1 MYLLVAVI
9 SSVGYFSVVFAD
21 TADKIY
27 AVSDDITLR
36 NMVFE
41 LKSLVL
47 DQSEKLKTLERQ
59 NEMQS
64 EEIKELRTMIETQG
78 AKILHL
84 QRQRVSKPK
93 VENKLILIEPTP
105 TNATSRKDSTFKGYG
120 ISEKGKQ

>member
-21 TADKIY
+21 PEDTTY
-27 AVSDDITLR
+27 AVSDDNMLR

-47 DQSEKLKTLERQ
+47 DQREKIKALERR

-64 EEIKELRTMIETQG
+64 EEIKEIRTMIETQD

-84 QRQRVSKPK
+84 QRQRVCKPK
-93 VENKLILIEPTP
+93 VENKPILIEPTP
-105 TNATSRKDSTFKGYG
+105 TNATRRKDFTFKGSG
-120 ISEKGKQ
+120 ISKKSKQ

>member
-9 SSVGYFSVVFAD
+9 SSVGYFLVVFAD
-21 TADKIY
+21 LEDTIY
-27 AVSDDITLR
+27 AVSDDIRLR

-47 DQSEKLKTLERQ
+47 DQREKIKALERQ

-64 EEIKELRTMIETQG
+64 EEIKEIRSMIETQD

-84 QRQRVSKPK
+84 QRQRVCKPK
-93 VENKLILIEPTP
+93 VENKAILIEPTP
-105 TNATSRKDSTFKGYG
+105 TNATRRKDFTFKGSR
-120 ISEKGKQ
+120 ISKKGNQ

>member
-21 TADKIY
+21 PEDTTY
-27 AVSDDITLR
+27 AVSDDNMLR

-47 DQSEKLKTLERQ
+47 DQREKIKALERR

-64 EEIKELRTMIETQG
+64 EEIKEIRTMIEAQD

-84 QRQRVSKPK
+84 QRQRVCKPK
-93 VENKLILIEPTP
+93 VENKPILIEPTP
-105 TNATSRKDSTFKGYG
+105 TNATSRKDSTFKGSG
-120 ISEKGKQ
+120 IFKKGKQ

>member
-21 TADKIY
+21 PEDTTY
-27 AVSDDITLR
+27 AVSDDNMLR

-47 DQSEKLKTLERQ
+47 DQREKIKALERR

-64 EEIKELRTMIETQG
+64 EEIKEIRTMIETQD

-84 QRQRVSKPK
+84 QRQRVCKPK
-93 VENKLILIEPTP
+93 VENKPILIEPTP
-105 TNATSRKDSTFKGYG
+105 TNATRRKDFTFKGSG
-120 ISEKGKQ
+120 ISKKGKQ